1 MLSENASIK
10 GKPAAVF
17 TENKEPDKESST
29 ENNLPEVPSTV
40 KTPEPEPC
48 NPKAEVD
55 PETCSFAEVGV
66 IVPIPILPLELT
78 NKKLV
83 EPEVTW
89 KEAVPGETDAET
101 DPVAI

>member
-1 MLSENASIK
+1 MGCVEPDPTTVKIV
-10 GKPAAVF
+10 PEMAVL
-17 TENKEPDKESST
+17 KEPD
-29 ENNLPEVPSTV
+29 NLVVPATFNLV
-40 KTPEPEPC
+40 L
-48 NPKAEVD
+48 
-55 PETCSFAEVGV
+55 GV
-66 IVPIPILPLELT
+66 VVPIPILPLEFT

>member
-40 KTPEPEPC
+40 KTPEPEP
-48 NPKAEVD
+48 
-55 PETCSFAEVGV
+55 
-66 IVPIPILPLELT
+66 
-78 NKKLV
+78 
-83 EPEVTW
+83 
-89 KEAVPGETDAET
+89 
-101 DPVAI
+101 